1 MVCEVQ
7 CTARVRNLCANGL
20 RDSCGHASARGPGVR
35 LCRAREGLRTSAGAQ
50 RLCAQAVFRCCVK
63 FSSSSYRGSHW
74 QSALGPRGQPGAV
87 GCLGKESAKIQPS
100 QKISQQRSFFSWQK
114 FLDYSACKTT
124 GTSPFVP
131 RALRRPPRV
140 VHVQHHV
147 STRRLPD
154 NYCGDWQSYHTTG
167 WISPK
172 RQND

>member
-87 GCLGKESAKIQPS
+87 GCLGERECKVTTIPENIATEITFFMAKVPGLLCLQNYRNLPFCAPCSPPS
-100 QKISQQRSFFSWQK
+100 TKGRTC
-114 FLDYSACKTT
+114 A
-124 GTSPFVP
+124 TSCINTQT
-131 RALRRPPRV
+131 A
-140 VHVQHHV
+140 
-147 STRRLPD
+147 
-154 NYCGDWQSYHTTG
+154 
-167 WISPK
+167 
-172 RQND
+172 